1 MADPSPC
8 DDSSLPRVLDTM
20 LETPG
25 LEPQHL
31 NASLPRVL
39 DTTRGNSVET
49 DAYPWDDSQLP
60 RVLNTMRSNSIKKG
74 ELVSKPEL
82 EGRLENKDEVW
93 NLAVGEV
100 IARTKGEGD
109 DSRGGG

>member
-60 RVLNTMRSNSIKKG
+60 RVLNTMRGNSIKKG